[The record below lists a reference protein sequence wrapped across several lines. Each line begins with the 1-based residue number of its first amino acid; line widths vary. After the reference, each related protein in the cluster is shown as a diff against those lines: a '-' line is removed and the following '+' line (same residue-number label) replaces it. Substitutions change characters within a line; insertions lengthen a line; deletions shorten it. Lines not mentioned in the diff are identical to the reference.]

1 METKMENNIDI
12 QVDETLEKC
21 ILSTPRKSF
30 FLFAGAGSGK
40 TYSLVLLLKKIRDNI
55 GKDLLLKGKNVAVIT
70 FTNAATDEI
79 INRLDYSSVF
89 HISTIH
95 SFVWD
100 VIKYYQTDIK
110 RLYCQYIIED
120 IDALSKKLDATKNK
134 TTKTYLSN
142 IEKLVYQKER
152 LAKAQ
157 TLEKFVYNPNGSNPE
172 YNALK
177 HAEVIKI
184 SAHMIIESQM
194 LQRIIAQRYPIL
206 LIDES
211 QDTKKEL
218 VDAFFEIQRNFADV
232 FTLGLIGDQKQR
244 IYADGKENIE
254 GIIPIGWEKPIK
266 RMNYRCAK
274 RIIQLANN
282 IGKDIDLHA
291 EQCPREDASDGL
303 VRLFVVQQSDGL
315 NKDEVEQNVMRIMSE
330 QTKDKKWS
338 GKDSEVKILTL
349 EHMMAARR
357 LGFDG
362 FFAAFYKVP
371 KYQMTFLQGSVSEI
385 EFFTKE
391 VLPLAESIKGDG
403 RIALEIL
410 KQYSPLLS
418 RQKNDRPYEHYLQ
431 CREVAIRVAGL
442 VDENCTIRVV
452 VDEIIKSKLLIVPDV
467 VRQAHRLKPSEIED
481 DSVEEELRAW
491 VEVMDLPINMVR
503 CYDDYVNQRSHF
515 DTHQGVKGLEFE
527 RVMVIIDDSEAKG
540 FLFSYDKLFG
550 VKDLSDTDLKNK
562 KDGKETSIERTQ
574 RLFYVTC
581 TRAKN
586 SLAVVMYT
594 NNPDRVKTEVI
605 SKGWFEDNEIIV
617 M

>member
-1 METKMENNIDI
+1 ME
-12 QVDETLEKC
+12 
-21 ILSTPRKSF
+21 
-30 FLFAGAGSGK
+30 
-40 TYSLVLLLKKIRDNI
+40 
-55 GKDLLLKGKNVAVIT
+55 
-70 FTNAATDEI
+70 
-79 INRLDYSSVF
+79 
-89 HISTIH
+89 
-95 SFVWD
+95 
-100 VIKYYQTDIK
+100 
-110 RLYCQYIIED
+110 
-120 IDALSKKLDATKNK
+120 KKLEETEKK

-142 IEKLVYQKER
+142 VEKFEYQKER

-157 TLEKFVYNPNGSNPE
+157 IIEKFVYNPNGSNPE

-184 SAHMIIESQM
+184 SAQMILENKM

-218 VDAFFEIQRNFADV
+218 IDTFFEIQRNFADI
-232 FTLGLIGDQKQR
+232 FTLGLLGDQKQR

-254 GIIPIGWEKPIK
+254 DSIPIGWEKPVK

-282 IGKDIDLHA
+282 IGKDIDIHA
-291 EQCPREDASDGL
+291 EQRPREDANDGL
-303 VRLFVVQQSDGL
+303 IRLFVIQQREGL
-315 NKDEVEQNVMRIMSE
+315 NKDEIEQNVMRIMSE
-330 QTKDKKWS
+330 QTQDAKWTTI
-338 GKDSEVKILTL
+338 GTEVKVLTL

-357 LGFDG
+357 LGFSR
-362 FFAAFYKVP
+362 FFAPLYKVS

-391 VLPLAESIKGDG
+391 VLPIAESIKEDG
-403 RIALEIL
+403 RVALEIL
-410 KQYSPLLS
+410 KKYSPLLS
-418 RQKNDRPYEHYLQ
+418 GQNTEKPYELYLK
-431 CREVAIRVAGL
+431 CREEAIKVANL
-442 VDENCTIRVV
+442 VNENGTIRVV
-452 VDEIIKSKLLIVPDV
+452 VDEIIKSQLLTVPDV
-467 VRQAHRLKPSEIED
+467 VRQAYMLSPSDIED
-481 DSVEEELRAW
+481 TVEEELRAW

-503 CYDDYVNQRSHF
+503 SYDDYVNHRSQF
-515 DTHQGVKGLEFE
+515 DTHQGVKGLEFD
-527 RVMVIIDDSEAKG
+527 RVMVIIDDSEIKG

-550 VKDLSDTDLKNK
+550 VKDLSNVDLKNK
-562 KDGKETSIERTQ
+562 ENGKETSIERTQ

-594 NNPDRVKTEVI
+594 NNPERVKTETI
-605 SKGWFEDNEIIV
+605 RKGWFEENEIIV

>member
-1 METKMENNIDI
+1 MGNNIDL

-40 TYSLVLLLKKIRDNI
+40 AYSLVLLLKKIHNSI
-55 GKDLLLKGKNVAVIT
+55 GKDLLLQGKNVAVIT

-79 INRLDYSSVF
+79 INRLDYSPIF

-95 SFVWD
+95 SFVWE
-100 VIKYYQTDIK
+100 VIKYYQSDIK
-110 RLYCQYIIED
+110 RLYCSYIEED
-120 IDALSKKLDATKNK
+120 LKALEKKIKETKNK
-134 TTKTYLSN
+134 TTKTYLSSV
-142 IEKLVYQKER
+142 EKLECQKER

-157 TLEKFVYNPNGSNPE
+157 TIEKFVYNPNGSNPE

-177 HAEVIKI
+177 HAEVIRI
-184 SAHMIIESQM
+184 SARMIIESRM

-218 VDAFFEIQRNFADV
+218 VDVFFEIQRNFADI
-232 FTLGLIGDQKQR
+232 FTLGLLGDQKQR

-254 GIIPIGWEKPIK
+254 DSIPTEWEKPVK

-274 RIIQLANN
+274 RIIQLAND
-282 IGKDIDLHA
+282 IGKDIDINA
-291 EQCPREDASDGL
+291 EQRPREDANDGF
-303 VRLFVVQQSDGL
+303 VRLFIIQQRDGL
-315 NKDEVEQNVMRIMSE
+315 NKDEIEQNVMRIMSE
-330 QTKDKKWS
+330 QTRDEKWAAI
-338 GKDSEVKILTL
+338 DADVKVLTL

-357 LGFDG
+357 LGFSS
-362 FFAAFYKVP
+362 FFAPLYKVS
-371 KYQMTFLQGSVSEI
+371 KYQMTFLQGAVSEI

-391 VLPLAESIKGDG
+391 VLPIAESIKEDG

-410 KQYSPLLS
+410 KKHSPLLS
-418 RQKNDRPYEHYLQ
+418 GQDTKNPYELYLK
-431 CREVAIRVAGL
+431 CREETIKVANL
-442 VDENCTIRVV
+442 VNENETIRVV
-452 VDEIIKSKLLIVPDV
+452 VDEIIKSQLLIVPDV
-467 VRQAHRLKPSEIED
+467 VKQAYMLNPSDIENI
-481 DSVEEELRAW
+481 VEEDIRAW

-503 CYDDYVNQRSHF
+503 SYDDYVNHRSQF
-515 DTHQGVKGLEFE
+515 DTHQGVKGLEFD
-527 RVMVIIDDSEAKG
+527 RVMVIIDDSEIRG

-550 VKDLSDTDLKNK
+550 VKDLSDADLKNK
-562 KDGKETSIERTQ
+562 ENGKETSIERTQ

-594 NNPDRVKTEVI
+594 NNSEGVKTETI
-605 SKGWFEDNEIIV
+605 KKGWFEESEIIV

>member
-1 METKMENNIDI
+1 MENNIDF

-40 TYSLVLLLKKIRDNI
+40 TYSLVLLLKKIHNSI
-55 GKDLLLKGKNVAVIT
+55 GKDLLLQGKNVAVIT

-79 INRLDYSSVF
+79 INRLDYSPIF

-100 VIKYYQTDIK
+100 VIKYYQADIK
-110 RLYCQYIIED
+110 RLYCFYIEED
-120 IDALSKKLDATKNK
+120 LKALEKKLEETEKK

-142 IEKLVYQKER
+142 VEKFEYQKER

-157 TLEKFVYNPNGSNPE
+157 IIEKFVYNPNGSNPE

-184 SAHMIIESQM
+184 SAQMILENKM

-218 VDAFFEIQRNFADV
+218 IDTFFEIQRNFADI
-232 FTLGLIGDQKQR
+232 FTLGLLGDQKQR

-254 GIIPIGWEKPIK
+254 DSIPIGWEKPVK

-282 IGKDIDLHA
+282 IGKDIDIHA
-291 EQCPREDASDGL
+291 EQRPREDANDGL
-303 VRLFVVQQSDGL
+303 IRLFVIQQREGL
-315 NKDEVEQNVMRIMSE
+315 NKDEIEQNVMRIMSE
-330 QTKDKKWS
+330 QTQDAKWTTI
-338 GKDSEVKILTL
+338 GTEVKVLTL

-357 LGFDG
+357 LGFSR
-362 FFAAFYKVP
+362 FFAPLYKVS

-391 VLPLAESIKGDG
+391 VLPIAESIKEDG
-403 RIALEIL
+403 RVALEIL
-410 KQYSPLLS
+410 KKYSPLLS
-418 RQKNDRPYEHYLQ
+418 GQNTEKPYELYLK
-431 CREVAIRVAGL
+431 CREEAIKVANL
-442 VDENCTIRVV
+442 VNENGTIRVV
-452 VDEIIKSKLLIVPDV
+452 VDEIIKSQLLTVPDV
-467 VRQAHRLKPSEIED
+467 VRQAYMLSPSDIED
-481 DSVEEELRAW
+481 TVEEELRAW

-503 CYDDYVNQRSHF
+503 SYDDYVNHRSQF
-515 DTHQGVKGLEFE
+515 DTHQGVKGLEFD
-527 RVMVIIDDSEAKG
+527 RVMVIIDDSEIKG

-550 VKDLSDTDLKNK
+550 VKDLSNVDLKNK
-562 KDGKETSIERTQ
+562 ENGKETSIERTQ
-574 RLFYVTC
+574 RLF
-581 TRAKN
+581 
-586 SLAVVMYT
+586 
-594 NNPDRVKTEVI
+594 
-605 SKGWFEDNEIIV
+605 
-617 M
+617 

>member
-1 METKMENNIDI
+1 MENNIDF

-40 TYSLVLLLKKIRDNI
+40 TYSLVLLLKKIHNSI
-55 GKDLLLKGKNVAVIT
+55 GKDLLLQGKNVAVIT

-79 INRLDYSSVF
+79 INRLDYSPIF

-100 VIKYYQTDIK
+100 VIKYYQADIK
-110 RLYCQYIIED
+110 RLYCFYIEED
-120 IDALSKKLDATKNK
+120 LKALEKKLEETENK

-142 IEKLVYQKER
+142 VEKFEYQKER

-157 TLEKFVYNPNGSNPE
+157 IIEKFVYNPNGSNPE

-184 SAHMIIESQM
+184 SAQMILENKM

-218 VDAFFEIQRNFADV
+218 IDTFFEIQRNFVDI
-232 FTLGLIGDQKQR
+232 FTLGLLGDQKQR

-254 GIIPIGWEKPIK
+254 DSIPIGWEKPVK
-266 RMNYRCAK
+266 KMNYRCAK

-282 IGKDIDLHA
+282 IGKDIDIHA
-291 EQCPREDASDGL
+291 EQRPREDANDGL
-303 VRLFVVQQSDGL
+303 IRLFVIQQREGL
-315 NKDEVEQNVMRIMSE
+315 NKDEIEQNVMRIMSE
-330 QTKDKKWS
+330 QTQDAKWTTI
-338 GKDSEVKILTL
+338 GTEVKVLTL

-357 LGFDG
+357 LGFSR
-362 FFAAFYKVP
+362 FFAPLYKVS
-371 KYQMTFLQGSVSEI
+371 KDQMTFLQGSVSEI

-391 VLPLAESIKGDG
+391 VLPIAESIKEDG
-403 RIALEIL
+403 RVALEIL
-410 KQYSPLLS
+410 KKYSPLLS
-418 RQKNDRPYEHYLQ
+418 GQNTEKPYELYLK
-431 CREVAIRVAGL
+431 CREEAIKVANL
-442 VDENCTIRVV
+442 VNENGTIRVV
-452 VDEIIKSKLLIVPDV
+452 VDEIIKSQLLTVPDV
-467 VRQAHRLKPSEIED
+467 VRQAYMLSPSDIED
-481 DSVEEELRAW
+481 TVEEELRAW

-503 CYDDYVNQRSHF
+503 SYDDYVNHRSQF
-515 DTHQGVKGLEFE
+515 DTHQGVKGLEFD
-527 RVMVIIDDSEAKG
+527 RVMVIIDDSEIKG

-550 VKDLSDTDLKNK
+550 VKDLSNVDLKNK
-562 KDGKETSIERTQ
+562 ENGKETSIERTQ

-594 NNPDRVKTEVI
+594 NNPERVKTETI
-605 SKGWFEDNEIIV
+605 RKGWFEENEIIV

>member
-1 METKMENNIDI
+1 MENNIDF

-40 TYSLVLLLKKIRDNI
+40 TYSLVLLLKKIHNSI
-55 GKDLLLKGKNVAVIT
+55 GKDLLLQGKNVAVIT

-79 INRLDYSSVF
+79 INRLDYSPIF

-100 VIKYYQTDIK
+100 VIKYYQADIK
-110 RLYCQYIIED
+110 RLYCFYIEED
-120 IDALSKKLDATKNK
+120 LKALEKKLEETENK

-142 IEKLVYQKER
+142 VEKFEYQKER

-157 TLEKFVYNPNGSNPE
+157 IIEKFVYNPNGSNPE

-184 SAHMIIESQM
+184 SAQMILENKM

-218 VDAFFEIQRNFADV
+218 IDTFFEIQRNFADI
-232 FTLGLIGDQKQR
+232 FTLGLLGDQKQR

-254 GIIPIGWEKPIK
+254 DSIPVGWEKPVK

-282 IGKDIDLHA
+282 IGKDIDIHA
-291 EQCPREDASDGL
+291 EQRPREDANDGL
-303 VRLFVVQQSDGL
+303 IRLFVIQQREGL
-315 NKDEVEQNVMRIMSE
+315 NKDEIEQNVMRIMSE
-330 QTKDKKWS
+330 QTQDAKWTTI
-338 GKDSEVKILTL
+338 GTEVKVLTL

-357 LGFDG
+357 LGFSR
-362 FFAAFYKVP
+362 FFAPLYKVS

-391 VLPLAESIKGDG
+391 VLPIAESIKEDG
-403 RIALEIL
+403 RVALEIL
-410 KQYSPLLS
+410 KKYSPLLS
-418 RQKNDRPYEHYLQ
+418 GQNTEKPYELYLK
-431 CREVAIRVAGL
+431 CREEAIKVANL
-442 VDENCTIRVV
+442 VNENGTIRVV
-452 VDEIIKSKLLIVPDV
+452 VDEIIKSQLLTVPDV
-467 VRQAHRLKPSEIED
+467 VRQAYMLSPSDIED
-481 DSVEEELRAW
+481 TVEEELRAW

-503 CYDDYVNQRSHF
+503 SYDDYVNHRSQF
-515 DTHQGVKGLEFE
+515 DTHQGVKGLEFD
-527 RVMVIIDDSEAKG
+527 RVMVIIDDSEIKG

-550 VKDLSDTDLKNK
+550 VKDLSNVDLKNK
-562 KDGKETSIERTQ
+562 ENGKETSIERTQ
-574 RLFYVTC
+574 RSFYVTC

-594 NNPDRVKTEVI
+594 NNPERVKTETI
-605 SKGWFEDNEIIV
+605 RKGWFEENEIIV

>member
-1 METKMENNIDI
+1 MENNIDF

-40 TYSLVLLLKKIRDNI
+40 TYSLVLLLKKIHNSI
-55 GKDLLLKGKNVAVIT
+55 GKDLLLQGKNVVVIT

-79 INRLDYSSVF
+79 INRLDYSPIF

-100 VIKYYQTDIK
+100 VIKYYQADIK
-110 RLYCQYIIED
+110 RLYCFYIEED
-120 IDALSKKLDATKNK
+120 LKALEKKLEETENK

-142 IEKLVYQKER
+142 VEKFEYQKER

-157 TLEKFVYNPNGSNPE
+157 IIEKFVYNPNGSNPE

-184 SAHMIIESQM
+184 SAQMILENKM

-218 VDAFFEIQRNFADV
+218 IDTFFEIQRNFADI
-232 FTLGLIGDQKQR
+232 FTLGLLGDQKQR

-254 GIIPIGWEKPIK
+254 DSIPVGWEKPVK

-282 IGKDIDLHA
+282 IGKDIDIHA
-291 EQCPREDASDGL
+291 EQRPREDANDGL
-303 VRLFVVQQSDGL
+303 IRLFVIQQREGL
-315 NKDEVEQNVMRIMSE
+315 NKDEIEQNVMRIMSE
-330 QTKDKKWS
+330 QTQDAKWTTI
-338 GKDSEVKILTL
+338 GTEVKVLTL

-357 LGFDG
+357 LGFSR
-362 FFAAFYKVP
+362 FFAPLYKVS

-391 VLPLAESIKGDG
+391 VLPIAESIKEDG
-403 RIALEIL
+403 RVALEIL
-410 KQYSPLLS
+410 KKYSPLLS
-418 RQKNDRPYEHYLQ
+418 GQNTEKPYELYLK
-431 CREVAIRVAGL
+431 CREEAIKVANL
-442 VDENCTIRVV
+442 VNENGTIRVV
-452 VDEIIKSKLLIVPDV
+452 VDEIIKSQLLTVPDV
-467 VRQAHRLKPSEIED
+467 VRQAYMLSPSDIED
-481 DSVEEELRAW
+481 TVEEELRAW

-503 CYDDYVNQRSHF
+503 SYDDYVNHRSQF
-515 DTHQGVKGLEFE
+515 DTHQGVKGLEFD
-527 RVMVIIDDSEAKG
+527 RVMVIIDDSEIKG

-550 VKDLSDTDLKNK
+550 VKDLSNVDLKNK
-562 KDGKETSIERTQ
+562 ENGKETSIERTQ

-594 NNPDRVKTEVI
+594 NNPERVKTETI
-605 SKGWFEDNEIIV
+605 RKGWFEENEIIV

>member
-1 METKMENNIDI
+1 METEMENNIDF

-40 TYSLVLLLKKIRDNI
+40 TYSLVLLLKKIHNSI
-55 GKDLLLKGKNVAVIT
+55 GKDLLLQGKNVAVIT

-79 INRLDYSSVF
+79 INRLDYSPIF

-100 VIKYYQTDIK
+100 VIKYYQADIK
-110 RLYCQYIIED
+110 RLYCFYIEED
-120 IDALSKKLDATKNK
+120 LKALEKKLKETNKK

-142 IEKLVYQKER
+142 VEKFEYQKER
-152 LAKAQ
+152 LEKAQ
-157 TLEKFVYNPNGSNPE
+157 IIEKFVYNPNGSNPE

-184 SAHMIIESQM
+184 SAQMILENKM

-218 VDAFFEIQRNFADV
+218 IDTFFAIQRNFADI
-232 FTLGLIGDQKQR
+232 FTLGLLGDQKQR

-254 GIIPIGWEKPIK
+254 DSIPIGWEKPVK

-291 EQCPREDASDGL
+291 EQRPREDANDGL
-303 VRLFVVQQSDGL
+303 IRLFVIQQREGL
-315 NKDEVEQNVMRIMSE
+315 NKDEIEQNVMRIMSE
-330 QTKDKKWS
+330 QTQDAKWTTK
-338 GKDSEVKILTL
+338 GTEVKVLTL

-357 LGFDG
+357 LGFSR
-362 FFAAFYKVP
+362 FFAPLYKVS

-391 VLPLAESIKGDG
+391 VLPIAESIKEDG
-403 RIALEIL
+403 RVALDIL
-410 KQYSPLLS
+410 KKYSPLLS
-418 RQKNDRPYEHYLQ
+418 GQNTEKPYELYLK
-431 CREVAIRVAGL
+431 CREEAIKVANL
-442 VDENCTIRVV
+442 VNENGTIRVV
-452 VDEIIKSKLLIVPDV
+452 VDEIIKSQLLTVPDV
-467 VRQAHRLKPSEIED
+467 VRQAYMLSPSDIED
-481 DSVEEELRAW
+481 TVEEELRAW

-503 CYDDYVNQRSHF
+503 SYDDYVNHRSQF
-515 DTHQGVKGLEFE
+515 DTHQGVKGLEFD
-527 RVMVIIDDSEAKG
+527 RVMVIIDDSEIKG

-550 VKDLSDTDLKNK
+550 VKDLSNVDLKNK
-562 KDGKETSIERTQ
+562 ENGKETSIERTQ

-594 NNPDRVKTEVI
+594 NNPERVKTETI
-605 SKGWFEDNEIIV
+605 RKGWFEENEIIV

>member
-1 METKMENNIDI
+1 MGNNIDL

-40 TYSLVLLLKKIRDNI
+40 TYSLVLLLKKIHNSI
-55 GKDLLLKGKNVAVIT
+55 GKDLLLQGKNVAVIT

-79 INRLDYSSVF
+79 INRLDYSPIF

-95 SFVWD
+95 SFVWE
-100 VIKYYQTDIK
+100 VIKYYQSDIK
-110 RLYCQYIIED
+110 RLYCSYIEED
-120 IDALSKKLDATKNK
+120 LKALEKKIKETKNK
-134 TTKTYLSN
+134 TTKTYLSSV
-142 IEKLVYQKER
+142 EKLEYQKER

-157 TLEKFVYNPNGSNPE
+157 TIEKFVYNPNGSNPE
-172 YNALK
+172 YNALR
-177 HAEVIKI
+177 HAEVIRI
-184 SAHMIIESQM
+184 SARMIIESRM

-218 VDAFFEIQRNFADV
+218 VDVFFEIQRNFTDI
-232 FTLGLIGDQKQR
+232 FTLGLLGDQKQR

-254 GIIPIGWEKPIK
+254 DSIPTEWEKPVK

-274 RIIQLANN
+274 RIIQLAND
-282 IGKDIDLHA
+282 IGKDIDINA
-291 EQCPREDASDGL
+291 EQRPREDANDGF
-303 VRLFVVQQSDGL
+303 VRLFIIQQRDGL
-315 NKDEVEQNVMRIMSE
+315 NKDEIEQNVMRIMSE
-330 QTKDKKWS
+330 QTRDEKWAAI
-338 GKDSEVKILTL
+338 DADVKVLTL

-357 LGFDG
+357 LGFSS
-362 FFAAFYKVP
+362 FFAPLYKVS
-371 KYQMTFLQGSVSEI
+371 KYQMTFLQGTVSEI

-391 VLPLAESIKGDG
+391 ILPIAESIKEDG

-410 KQYSPLLS
+410 KKHSPLLS
-418 RQKNDRPYEHYLQ
+418 GQDTKNPYELYLK
-431 CREVAIRVAGL
+431 CREEAIKVANL
-442 VDENCTIRVV
+442 VNENETIRVV
-452 VDEIIKSKLLIVPDV
+452 VDEIIKSQLLIVPDV
-467 VRQAHRLKPSEIED
+467 VKQAYMLNPSDIED
-481 DSVEEELRAW
+481 IVEEDIRAW

-503 CYDDYVNQRSHF
+503 SYDDYVNHRSQF
-515 DTHQGVKGLEFE
+515 DTHQGVKGLEFD
-527 RVMVIIDDSEAKG
+527 RVMVIIDDSEIRG

-550 VKDLSDTDLKNK
+550 VKDLSDADLKNK
-562 KDGKETSIERTQ
+562 ENGKETSIERTQ

-594 NNPDRVKTEVI
+594 NNSEGVKTETI
-605 SKGWFEDNEIIV
+605 KKGWFKESEIIV

>member
-1 METKMENNIDI
+1 METEMENNIDF

-40 TYSLVLLLKKIRDNI
+40 TYSLVLLLKKIHNSI
-55 GKDLLLKGKNVAVIT
+55 GKDLLLQGKNVAVIT

-79 INRLDYSSVF
+79 INRLDYSPIF

-100 VIKYYQTDIK
+100 VIKYYQADIK
-110 RLYCQYIIED
+110 RLYCFYIEED
-120 IDALSKKLDATKNK
+120 LKALEKKLEETENK

-142 IEKLVYQKER
+142 VEKFEYQKER

-157 TLEKFVYNPNGSNPE
+157 IIEKFVYNPNGSNPE

-184 SAHMIIESQM
+184 SAQMILENKM

-218 VDAFFEIQRNFADV
+218 IDTFFEIQRNFADI
-232 FTLGLIGDQKQR
+232 FTLGLLGDQKQR

-254 GIIPIGWEKPIK
+254 DSIPVGWEKPVK

-282 IGKDIDLHA
+282 IGKDIDIHA
-291 EQCPREDASDGL
+291 EQRPREDANDGL
-303 VRLFVVQQSDGL
+303 IRLFVIQQREGL
-315 NKDEVEQNVMRIMSE
+315 NKDEIEQNVMRIMSE
-330 QTKDKKWS
+330 QTQDAKWTTI
-338 GKDSEVKILTL
+338 GTEVKVLTL

-357 LGFDG
+357 LGFSR
-362 FFAAFYKVP
+362 FFAPLYKVS

-391 VLPLAESIKGDG
+391 VLPIAESIKEDG
-403 RIALEIL
+403 RVALEIL
-410 KQYSPLLS
+410 KKYSPLLS
-418 RQKNDRPYEHYLQ
+418 GQNTEKPYELYLK
-431 CREVAIRVAGL
+431 CREEAIKVANL
-442 VDENCTIRVV
+442 VNENGTIRVV
-452 VDEIIKSKLLIVPDV
+452 VDEIIKSQLLTVPDV
-467 VRQAHRLKPSEIED
+467 VRQAYMLSPSDIED
-481 DSVEEELRAW
+481 TVEEELRAW

-503 CYDDYVNQRSHF
+503 SYDDYVNHRSQF
-515 DTHQGVKGLEFE
+515 DTHQGVKGLEFD
-527 RVMVIIDDSEAKG
+527 RVMVIIDDSEIKG

-550 VKDLSDTDLKNK
+550 VKDLSNVDLKNK
-562 KDGKETSIERTQ
+562 ENGKETSIERTQ

-594 NNPDRVKTEVI
+594 NNPERVKTETI
-605 SKGWFEDNEIIV
+605 RKGWFEENEIIV

>member
-1 METKMENNIDI
+1 MGNNIDL

-40 TYSLVLLLKKIRDNI
+40 TYSLVLLLKKIHNSI
-55 GKDLLLKGKNVAVIT
+55 GKDLLLQGKNVAVIT

-79 INRLDYSSVF
+79 INRLDYSPIF

-95 SFVWD
+95 SFVWE
-100 VIKYYQTDIK
+100 VIKYYQSDIK
-110 RLYCQYIIED
+110 RLYCSYIEED
-120 IDALSKKLDATKNK
+120 LKALEKKIKETKNK
-134 TTKTYLSN
+134 TTKTYLSSV
-142 IEKLVYQKER
+142 EKLECQKER

-157 TLEKFVYNPNGSNPE
+157 TIEKFVYNPNGSNPE

-177 HAEVIKI
+177 HAEVIRI
-184 SAHMIIESQM
+184 SARMIIESRM

-218 VDAFFEIQRNFADV
+218 VDVFFEIQRNFADI
-232 FTLGLIGDQKQR
+232 FTLGLLGDQKQR

-254 GIIPIGWEKPIK
+254 DSIPTEWEKPVK

-274 RIIQLANN
+274 RIIQLAND
-282 IGKDIDLHA
+282 IGKDIDINA
-291 EQCPREDASDGL
+291 EQRPREDANDGF
-303 VRLFVVQQSDGL
+303 VRLFIIQQRDGL
-315 NKDEVEQNVMRIMSE
+315 NKDEIEQNVMRIMSE
-330 QTKDKKWS
+330 QTRDEKWAAI
-338 GKDSEVKILTL
+338 DADVKVLTL

-357 LGFDG
+357 LGFSS
-362 FFAAFYKVP
+362 FFAPLYKVS
-371 KYQMTFLQGSVSEI
+371 KYQMTFLQGAVSEI

-391 VLPLAESIKGDG
+391 VLPIAESIKEDG

-410 KQYSPLLS
+410 KKHSPLLS
-418 RQKNDRPYEHYLQ
+418 GQDTKNPYELYLK
-431 CREVAIRVAGL
+431 CREETIKVANL
-442 VDENCTIRVV
+442 VNENETIRVV
-452 VDEIIKSKLLIVPDV
+452 VDEIIKSQLLIVPDV
-467 VRQAHRLKPSEIED
+467 VKQAYMLNPSDIENI
-481 DSVEEELRAW
+481 VEEDIRAW

-503 CYDDYVNQRSHF
+503 SYDDYVNHRSQF
-515 DTHQGVKGLEFE
+515 DTHQGVKGLEFD
-527 RVMVIIDDSEAKG
+527 RVMVIIDDSEIRG

-550 VKDLSDTDLKNK
+550 VKDLSDADLKNK
-562 KDGKETSIERTQ
+562 ENGKETSIERTQ

-586 SLAVVMYT
+586 SLADVMYT
-594 NNPDRVKTEVI
+594 NNSEGVKTETI
-605 SKGWFEDNEIIV
+605 KKGWFEESEIIV

>member
-1 METKMENNIDI
+1 MENNIDF

-40 TYSLVLLLKKIRDNI
+40 TYSLVLLLKKIHNSI
-55 GKDLLLKGKNVAVIT
+55 GKDLLLQGKNVAVIT
-70 FTNAATDEI
+70 FTNVATDEI
-79 INRLDYSSVF
+79 INRLDYSPIF

-100 VIKYYQTDIK
+100 VIKYYQADIK
-110 RLYCQYIIED
+110 RLYCFYIEED
-120 IDALSKKLDATKNK
+120 LKALEKKLEETEKK

-142 IEKLVYQKER
+142 VEKFEYQKER

-157 TLEKFVYNPNGSNPE
+157 IIEKFVYNPNGSNPE

-184 SAHMIIESQM
+184 SAQMILENKM

-218 VDAFFEIQRNFADV
+218 IDTFFEIQRNFADI
-232 FTLGLIGDQKQR
+232 FTLGLLGDQKQR

-254 GIIPIGWEKPIK
+254 DSIPIGWEKPLK

-282 IGKDIDLHA
+282 IGKDIDIHA
-291 EQCPREDASDGL
+291 EQRPREDANDGL
-303 VRLFVVQQSDGL
+303 IRLFVIQQREGL
-315 NKDEVEQNVMRIMSE
+315 NKDEIEQNVMRIMSE
-330 QTKDKKWS
+330 QTQDAKWTTI
-338 GKDSEVKILTL
+338 GTEVKVLTL

-357 LGFDG
+357 LGFSR
-362 FFAAFYKVP
+362 FFAPLYKVS

-391 VLPLAESIKGDG
+391 VLPIAESIKEDG
-403 RIALEIL
+403 RVALKIL
-410 KQYSPLLS
+410 KKYSPLLS
-418 RQKNDRPYEHYLQ
+418 GQNTEKPYELYLK
-431 CREVAIRVAGL
+431 CREEAIKVANL
-442 VDENCTIRVV
+442 VNENGTIRVV
-452 VDEIIKSKLLIVPDV
+452 VDEIIKSQLLTVPDV
-467 VRQAHRLKPSEIED
+467 VRQAYMLSPSDIED
-481 DSVEEELRAW
+481 TVEEELRAW

-503 CYDDYVNQRSHF
+503 SYDDYVNHRSQF
-515 DTHQGVKGLEFE
+515 DTHQGVKGLEFD
-527 RVMVIIDDSEAKG
+527 RVMVIIDDSEIKG

-550 VKDLSDTDLKNK
+550 VKDLSNVDLKNK
-562 KDGKETSIERTQ
+562 ENGKETSIERTQ

-594 NNPDRVKTEVI
+594 NNPERVKTETI
-605 SKGWFEDNEIIV
+605 RKGWFEENEIIV

>member
-1 METKMENNIDI
+1 MGNNIDL

-40 TYSLVLLLKKIRDNI
+40 TYSLVLLLKKIHNSI
-55 GKDLLLKGKNVAVIT
+55 GKDLLLQGKNVAVIT

-79 INRLDYSSVF
+79 INRLDYSPIF

-95 SFVWD
+95 SFVWE
-100 VIKYYQTDIK
+100 VIKYYQSDIK
-110 RLYCQYIIED
+110 RLYCSYIEED
-120 IDALSKKLDATKNK
+120 LKALEKKIKETKNK
-134 TTKTYLSN
+134 TTKTYLSSV
-142 IEKLVYQKER
+142 EKLECQKER

-157 TLEKFVYNPNGSNPE
+157 SIEKFVYNPNGSNPE

-177 HAEVIKI
+177 HAEVIRI
-184 SAHMIIESQM
+184 SARMIIESRM

-218 VDAFFEIQRNFADV
+218 VDVFFEIQRNFADI
-232 FTLGLIGDQKQR
+232 FTLGLLGDQKQR

-254 GIIPIGWEKPIK
+254 DSIPTEWEKPVK

-274 RIIQLANN
+274 RIIQLAND
-282 IGKDIDLHA
+282 IGKDIDINA
-291 EQCPREDASDGL
+291 EQRPREDANDGF
-303 VRLFVVQQSDGL
+303 VRLFIIQQRDGL
-315 NKDEVEQNVMRIMSE
+315 NKDEIEQNVMRIMSE
-330 QTKDKKWS
+330 QTRDEKWAAI
-338 GKDSEVKILTL
+338 DADVKVLTL

-357 LGFDG
+357 LGFSS
-362 FFAAFYKVP
+362 FFAPLYKVS
-371 KYQMTFLQGSVSEI
+371 KYQMTFLQGAVSEI

-391 VLPLAESIKGDG
+391 VLPIAESIKEDG

-410 KQYSPLLS
+410 KKHSPLLS
-418 RQKNDRPYEHYLQ
+418 GQDTKNPYELYLK
-431 CREVAIRVAGL
+431 CREETIKVANL
-442 VDENCTIRVV
+442 VNENETIRVV
-452 VDEIIKSKLLIVPDV
+452 VDEIIKSQLLIVPDV
-467 VRQAHRLKPSEIED
+467 VKQAYMLNPSDIENI
-481 DSVEEELRAW
+481 VEEDIRAW

-503 CYDDYVNQRSHF
+503 SYDDYVNHRSQF
-515 DTHQGVKGLEFE
+515 DTHQGVKGLEFD
-527 RVMVIIDDSEAKG
+527 RVMVIIDDSEIRG

-550 VKDLSDTDLKNK
+550 VKDLSDADLKNK
-562 KDGKETSIERTQ
+562 ENGKETSIERTQ

-594 NNPDRVKTEVI
+594 NNSEGVKTETI
-605 SKGWFEDNEIIV
+605 KKGWFEESEIIV

>member
-1 METKMENNIDI
+1 MENNIDF

-40 TYSLVLLLKKIRDNI
+40 TYSLVLLLKKIHNSI
-55 GKDLLLKGKNVAVIT
+55 GKDLLLQGKNIAVIT

-79 INRLDYSSVF
+79 INRLDYSPIF

-100 VIKYYQTDIK
+100 VIKYYQADIK
-110 RLYCQYIIED
+110 RLYCFYIEED
-120 IDALSKKLDATKNK
+120 LKALEKKLEETEKK

-142 IEKLVYQKER
+142 VEKFEYQKER

-157 TLEKFVYNPNGSNPE
+157 IIEKFVYNPNGSNPE

-184 SAHMIIESQM
+184 SAQMILENKM

-218 VDAFFEIQRNFADV
+218 IDTFFEIQRNFADI
-232 FTLGLIGDQKQR
+232 FTLGLLGDQKQR

-254 GIIPIGWEKPIK
+254 DSIPIGWEKPVK

-282 IGKDIDLHA
+282 IGKDIDIHA
-291 EQCPREDASDGL
+291 EQRPREDANDGL
-303 VRLFVVQQSDGL
+303 IRLFVIQQREGL
-315 NKDEVEQNVMRIMSE
+315 NKDEIEQNVMRIMSE
-330 QTKDKKWS
+330 QTQDAKWTTI
-338 GKDSEVKILTL
+338 GTEVKVLTL

-357 LGFDG
+357 LGFSR
-362 FFAAFYKVP
+362 FFAPLYKVS

-391 VLPLAESIKGDG
+391 VLPIAESIKEDG
-403 RIALEIL
+403 RVALEIL
-410 KQYSPLLS
+410 KKYSPLLS
-418 RQKNDRPYEHYLQ
+418 GQNTEKPYELYLK
-431 CREVAIRVAGL
+431 CREEAIKVANL
-442 VDENCTIRVV
+442 VNENGTIRVV
-452 VDEIIKSKLLIVPDV
+452 VDEIIKSQLLTVPDV
-467 VRQAHRLKPSEIED
+467 VRQAYMLSPSDIED
-481 DSVEEELRAW
+481 TVEEELRAW

-503 CYDDYVNQRSHF
+503 SYDDYVNHRSQF
-515 DTHQGVKGLEFE
+515 DTHQGVKGLEFD
-527 RVMVIIDDSEAKG
+527 RVMVIIDDSEIKG

-550 VKDLSDTDLKNK
+550 VKDLSNVDLKNK
-562 KDGKETSIERTQ
+562 ENGKETSIERTQ

-594 NNPDRVKTEVI
+594 NNPERVKTETI
-605 SKGWFEDNEIIV
+605 RKGWFEENEIIV

>member
-1 METKMENNIDI
+1 MENNIDF

-40 TYSLVLLLKKIRDNI
+40 TYSLVLLLKKIHNSI
-55 GKDLLLKGKNVAVIT
+55 GKDLLLQGKNVAVIT
-70 FTNAATDEI
+70 FTNAVTDEI
-79 INRLDYSSVF
+79 INRLDYSPIF

-100 VIKYYQTDIK
+100 VIKYYQADIK
-110 RLYCQYIIED
+110 RLYCFYIEED
-120 IDALSKKLDATKNK
+120 LKALEKKLEETEKK

-142 IEKLVYQKER
+142 VEKFEYQKER

-157 TLEKFVYNPNGSNPE
+157 IIEKFVYNPNGSNPE

-184 SAHMIIESQM
+184 SAQMILENKM

-218 VDAFFEIQRNFADV
+218 IDTFFEIQRNFADI
-232 FTLGLIGDQKQR
+232 FTLGLLGDQKQR

-254 GIIPIGWEKPIK
+254 DSIPIGWEKPVK

-282 IGKDIDLHA
+282 IGKDIDIHA
-291 EQCPREDASDGL
+291 EQRPREDANDGL
-303 VRLFVVQQSDGL
+303 IRLFVIQQREGL
-315 NKDEVEQNVMRIMSE
+315 NKDEIEQNVMRIMSE
-330 QTKDKKWS
+330 QTQDAKWTTI
-338 GKDSEVKILTL
+338 GTEVKVLTL

-357 LGFDG
+357 LGFSR
-362 FFAAFYKVP
+362 FFAPLYKVS

-391 VLPLAESIKGDG
+391 VLPIAESIKEDG
-403 RIALEIL
+403 RVALEIL
-410 KQYSPLLS
+410 KKYSPLLS
-418 RQKNDRPYEHYLQ
+418 GQNTEKPYELYLK
-431 CREVAIRVAGL
+431 CREEAIKVANL
-442 VDENCTIRVV
+442 VNENGTIRVV
-452 VDEIIKSKLLIVPDV
+452 VDEIIKSQLLTVPDV
-467 VRQAHRLKPSEIED
+467 VRQAYMLSPSDIED
-481 DSVEEELRAW
+481 TVEEELRAW

-503 CYDDYVNQRSHF
+503 SYDDYVNHRSQF
-515 DTHQGVKGLEFE
+515 DTHQGVKGLEFD
-527 RVMVIIDDSEAKG
+527 RVMVIIDDSEIKG

-550 VKDLSDTDLKNK
+550 VKDLSNVDLKNK
-562 KDGKETSIERTQ
+562 ENGKETSIERTQ

-594 NNPDRVKTEVI
+594 NNPERVKTETI
-605 SKGWFEDNEIIV
+605 RKGWFEENEIIV